1 MRGGVQLYLP
11 NLKGARTLAGS
22 PLAAAVALILALQ
35 CLSSPALAQITPAAF
50 AEAEDYAPSV
60 AVVAAGQRGPA
71 PIVEIA
77 TTSSDSGTDVVFRRT
92 SVRAAWGLLGTAFCA
107 LLVLNIIFFSHL
119 RREYT
124 PKKRPE

>member
-22 PLAAAVALILALQ
+22 PLTAAVTLILALQ

-50 AEAEDYAPSV
+50 AEAEDYVPSV

-77 TTSSDSGTDVVFRRT
+77 TTSSDSSNDAVFRRT

>member
-1 MRGGVQLYLP
+1 MRSGVQLYLP
-11 NLKGARTLAGS
+11 DLKGARMLAGS
-22 PLAAAVALILALQ
+22 PLAAVVVLIVALQ
-35 CLSSPALAQITPAAF
+35 CLSSPASAQITPAAF
-50 AEAEDYAPSV
+50 AQVEDYAPSV

-77 TTSSDSGTDVVFRRT
+77 TTSSDSSNDAVFRRT

-107 LLVLNIIFFSHL
+107 LFVLNIIFFSHL

-124 PKKRPE
+124 PKKRRK

>member
-1 MRGGVQLYLP
+1 MRGGVQLCSF
-11 NLKGARTLAGS
+11 NRQGARALSSS
-22 PLAAAVALILALQ
+22 PLAAMVVLILALQ

-50 AEAEDYAPSV
+50 AEVEDYVPSV

-77 TTSSDSGTDVVFRRT
+77 TASSDSGTDVVFRRT

-107 LLVLNIIFFSHL
+107 LLVLNIIFFSYL
-119 RREYT
+119 RREYAQ
-124 PKKRPE
+124 KKRRE

>member
-1 MRGGVQLYLP
+1 MRGGVQFYRP
-11 NLKGARTLAGS
+11 KLKGARTLTRS
-22 PLAAAVALILALQ
+22 PLAAVVVLILAFQ
-35 CLSSPALAQITPAAF
+35 SLSSPALAQITPAAF
-50 AEAEDYAPSV
+50 AQVEDYAPSV

-119 RREYT
+119 RREYA

>member
-1 MRGGVQLYLP
+1 MRGGVQFCS
-11 NLKGARTLAGS
+11 NNRKGVRALAGS
-22 PLAAAVALILALQ
+22 PFAAMVVLILALQ

-50 AEAEDYAPSV
+50 AEVEDYVPSV

-77 TTSSDSGTDVVFRRT
+77 TTSSDSSNDAVFRRT